1 MTPSSNNR
9 SVTVPKIFFLT
20 GLVLLLFII
29 ISQMSSGSKSS
40 NGSNNNY
47 KDDYNNH
54 KSDADLS
61 SPAGGLFDT
70 LRASIPG
77 KSIQKRLKISERLWQ
92 KSVDERHEMYANYK
106 DPQKG
111 LFPAVDGPS
120 YERSPFTLWD
130 FFPATY
136 NCPHVS
142 HSDTHPF
149 IPYLEIYP

>member
-40 NGSNNNY
+40 NSSNNY
-47 KDDYNNH
+47 KDDYNNQ
-54 KSDADLS
+54 KANSD
-61 SPAGGLFDT
+61 SPSTGGGLFDT

-142 HSDTHPF
+142 HSDTYPF
-149 IPYLEIYP
+149 IPYLSIYP